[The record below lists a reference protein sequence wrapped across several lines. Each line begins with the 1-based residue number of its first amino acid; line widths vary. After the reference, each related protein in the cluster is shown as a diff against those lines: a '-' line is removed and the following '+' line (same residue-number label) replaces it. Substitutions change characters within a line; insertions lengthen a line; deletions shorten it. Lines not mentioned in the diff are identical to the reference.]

1 MALID
6 VESGAAVATAGAART
21 NEERATRIAFALT
34 FASAAAIMVSIAASQ
49 ILMGA
54 ALLAVLLSRQR
65 LRIPPFFRSILL
77 FLAITVIADL
87 ASGDPRAGL
96 PQIRKIYV
104 FAIAVLAYAFL
115 RKASQIT
122 ALVLAWAAL
131 GFASALVG
139 LHQFLARLAEGQ
151 RLHWNIYEYVLDKR
165 MTGFAS
171 HWMTFGGEQMIALLM
186 LTSLLLF
193 GRLGRWKFLGW
204 VAWSFIAA
212 SLVLGMTRSVYL
224 VGFPTGLI
232 WLLWKRRKIFACVV
246 PLLFIAGFLA
256 VPGHVRERI
265 VSAVHPHGE
274 VDSNGRRIIMAR
286 AGWAMIR
293 SHPFLGI
300 GPEQPGLQF
309 AKYLPADVPRPLPKG
324 WYGHLHN
331 FYLQYAAERG
341 VPALFVL
348 LWAIIAVARSCIRA
362 ARSDNAHADA
372 QRAWILHGTVAAIL
386 AVLAEGLFEHNLG
399 DSEVL
404 TMFLTVIACGSA
416 ISVARSDDLC
426 A

>member
-6 VESGAAVATAGAART
+6 METAAAAAPANATGTKDEGVARV
-21 NEERATRIAFALT
+21 AFALT
-34 FASAAAIMVSIAASQ
+34 FASAALIMVSIAASQ

-54 ALLAVLLSRQR
+54 ALAVALLSRQR
-65 LRIPPFFRSILL
+65 LRIPPFFRPILL
-77 FLAITVIADL
+77 FLVITVIADL

-96 PQIRKIYV
+96 PQIRKMYV
-104 FAIAVLAYAFL
+104 FAIALLAYAFL
-115 RKASQIT
+115 RRTSQIA
-122 ALVLAWAAL
+122 ALVAAWATV
-131 GFASALVG
+131 GFASALLG
-139 LHQFLARLAEGQ
+139 LRQFLARLAEGE

-193 GRLGRWKFLGW
+193 GRLGGWKFVGW
-204 VAWSFIAA
+204 IAWGVIAV

-224 VGFPTGLI
+224 VGFPAGLV
-232 WLLWKRRKIFACVV
+232 WLLWNRRRILACIV
-246 PLLFIAGFLA
+246 PLLFLAGFLA
-256 VPGHVRERI
+256 VPGQVRERI

-286 AGWAMIR
+286 VGWAMIR

-300 GPEQPGLQF
+300 GPEEPGLQF
-309 AKYLPADVPRPLPKG
+309 ANYLPADVPRPLPKG

-341 VPALFVL
+341 VPALLVL
-348 LWAIIAVARSCIRA
+348 LWALVAVARCCVRA
-362 ARSDNAHADA
+362 AHKADA
-372 QRAWILHGTVAAIL
+372 PRAWILHGTVAVIL
-386 AVLAEGLFEHNLG
+386 SVLAEGLFEHNLG

-416 ISVARSDDLC
+416 ISNAGSENAC
-426 A
+426 E

>member
-6 VESGAAVATAGAART
+6 VESGAPVVVAAGPTRESEQRTA
-21 NEERATRIAFALT
+21 RIAFALT
-34 FASAAAIMVSIAASQ
+34 FASAAAIMASIAVSQ

-54 ALLAVLLSRQR
+54 ALAVVLVSGQR
-65 LRIPPFFRSILL
+65 LRIPPVFRPILL
-77 FLAITVIADL
+77 FLVITVIADL
-87 ASGDPRAGL
+87 ASGNPRAGL

-104 FAIAVLAYAFL
+104 FAIALLAYALL
-115 RKASQIT
+115 RRTSQIA
-122 ALVLAWAAL
+122 ALVMAWATL
-131 GFASALVG
+131 GFASALLG
-139 LHQFLARLAEGQ
+139 LHQFLARLAEGE
-151 RLHWNIYEYVLDKR
+151 RLHWNIYEYVLDQR

-193 GRLGRWKFLGW
+193 GRLGRWRFVGW
-204 VAWSFIAA
+204 VAWSVIGV

-224 VGFPTGLI
+224 VGFPAGLV
-232 WLLWKRRKIFACVV
+232 WLLWKRRRILACLV
-246 PLLFIAGFLA
+246 PLLFIAGFVA

-274 VDSNGRRIIMAR
+274 VDSNGRHIIMAR
-286 AGWAMIR
+286 TGWAMIR

-309 AKYLPADVPRPLPKG
+309 AKYLPPDVPRPLPKG

-341 VPALFVL
+341 VPALLVL
-348 LWAIIAVARSCIRA
+348 LWAIAAVARSCIRA
-362 ARSDNAHADA
+362 GHNADPG
-372 QRAWILHGTVAAIL
+372 RAWILHGTVAVIL
-386 AVLAEGLFEHNLG
+386 AILAEGLFEHNLG
-399 DSEVL
+399 DTEVL
-404 TMFLTVIACGSA
+404 TMFLTVIACGSVVA
-416 ISVARSDDLC
+416 IAGNENPC
-426 A
+426 E

>member
-6 VESGAAVATAGAART
+6 VESGTAVAFARPTEERGART
-21 NEERATRIAFALT
+21 AFALT
-34 FASAAAIMVSIAASQ
+34 FASAATIMVSIAASQ

-54 ALLAVLLSRQR
+54 ALAVALLSRQR
-65 LRIPPFFRSILL
+65 LRIPPFFRPILL
-77 FLAITVIADL
+77 FLVITVIADL

-104 FAIAVLAYAFL
+104 FTIAVLAYAFL
-115 RKASQIT
+115 RSTSQIAALIAAWT
-122 ALVLAWAAL
+122 ALAFSSAVL
-131 GFASALVG
+131 G
-139 LHQFLARLAEGQ
+139 LRQFLARLEEGQ

-193 GRLGRWKFLGW
+193 GRPGRWKLAGW
-204 VAWSFIAA
+204 VVWCVIAV

-224 VGFPTGLI
+224 LGFPAGLI
-232 WLLWKRRKIFACVV
+232 WLLWKRRKIFACLV
-246 PLLFIAGFLA
+246 PLLFLAGLLA
-256 VPGHVRERI
+256 VSGHVRERI

-286 AGWAMIR
+286 VGWAMIR
-293 SHPFLGI
+293 AHPFLGI

-309 AKYLPADVPRPLPKG
+309 ANYLPPDVPRPLPKG

-341 VPALFVL
+341 LPALFVL
-348 LWAIIAVARSCIRA
+348 LWAILRVARSCIRA
-362 ARSDNAHADA
+362 GHNAGID
-372 QRAWILHGTVAAIL
+372 RAWILHGTVAVIL
-386 AVLAEGLFEHNLG
+386 GVLAEGLFEHNLG

-404 TMFLTVIACGSA
+404 TMFLTVLACGSA
-416 ISVARSDDLC
+416 VSVAQGDNPC

>member
-1 MALID
+1 MWSRAPRLPP
-6 VESGAAVATAGAART
+6 SAYAACERRT
-21 NEERATRIAFALT
+21 RHPNSLLALT

-212 SLVLGMTRSVYL
+212 SLVLGMTRCVYL

-232 WLLWKRRKIFACVV
+232 WQGYGSAEKSSRMCCA
-246 PLLFIAGFLA
+246 LA
-256 VPGHVRERI
+256 VHRRFSRRGPATSANG
-265 VSAVHPHGE
+265 SSPPAVHPHGE

-286 AGWAMIR
+286 GLVWAMIR
-293 SHPFLGI
+293 SHPFPRGS

-309 AKYLPADVPRPLPKG
+309 AKYLPADVPRPLPKR
-324 WYGHLHN
+324 L
-331 FYLQYAAERG
+331 
-341 VPALFVL
+341 V
-348 LWAIIAVARSCIRA
+348 
-362 ARSDNAHADA
+362 
-372 QRAWILHGTVAAIL
+372 
-386 AVLAEGLFEHNLG
+386 
-399 DSEVL
+399 
-404 TMFLTVIACGSA
+404 
-416 ISVARSDDLC
+416 
-426 A
+426 

>member
-6 VESGAAVATAGAART
+6 VGSTTAASAHRT
-21 NEERATRIAFALT
+21 NEERVARAAFALT

-49 ILMGA
+49 MLMGA
-54 ALLAVLLSRQR
+54 ALAVALLPRQR
-65 LRIPPFFRSILL
+65 LRIPPFFRPILL
-77 FLAITVIADL
+77 FLAITIISDL

-104 FAIAVLAYAFL
+104 FAIALLAYAFL
-115 RKASQIT
+115 RRTSQIA
-122 ALVLAWAAL
+122 ALVAAWATL
-131 GFASALVG
+131 GFASALLG
-139 LHQFLARLAEGQ
+139 LHQFLARLAEGE

-165 MTGFAS
+165 MTGLAS

-193 GRLGRWKFLGW
+193 GRAGRWKFLGW
-204 VAWSFIAA
+204 MAWSVIAV

-224 VGFPTGLI
+224 VGFPAGLI
-232 WLLWKRRKIFACVV
+232 WLLWKRRRILACTV
-246 PLLFIAGFLA
+246 PLLFVAGFLT

-265 VSAVHPHGE
+265 VSAVHPHGG

-286 AGWAMIR
+286 TGLAMIR

-309 AKYLPADVPRPLPKG
+309 ANYLPADVPRPLPKG

-341 VPALFVL
+341 VPALLVL
-348 LWAIIAVARSCIRA
+348 LWAIAAVARSCVRA
-362 ARSDNAHADA
+362 AGSADA
-372 QRAWILHGTVAAIL
+372 RRIWILHGTVAVIL
-386 AVLAEGLFEHNLG
+386 SVLAEGLFEHNLG

-416 ISVARSDDLC
+416 ISNAGSENPC
-426 A
+426 E